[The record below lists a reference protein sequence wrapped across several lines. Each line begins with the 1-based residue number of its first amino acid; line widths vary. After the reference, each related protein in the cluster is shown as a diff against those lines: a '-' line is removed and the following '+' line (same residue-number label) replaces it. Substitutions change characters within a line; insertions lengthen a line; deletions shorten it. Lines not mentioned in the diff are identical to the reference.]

1 MDEKRELFFA
11 KELTKRFQNYYKG
24 KAKDIL
30 EKFKIINH
38 KGEWVV
44 IIKGQKNKIKALY
57 VDDILSCDLKPKDKA
72 KLLAKITNRT
82 TKEWY
87 QEFKNINSKKI

>member
-1 MDEKRELFFA
+1 LLLLRGGDNFFNICKKPRPNVSEKYFH
-11 KELTKRFQNYYKG
+11 T
-24 KAKDIL
+24 L